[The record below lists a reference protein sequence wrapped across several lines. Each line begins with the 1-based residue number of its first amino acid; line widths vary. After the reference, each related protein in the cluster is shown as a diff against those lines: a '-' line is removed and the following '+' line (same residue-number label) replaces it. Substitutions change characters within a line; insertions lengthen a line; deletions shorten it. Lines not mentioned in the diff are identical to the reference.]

1 MAVIRYLVWTVLLA
15 ALTRATTECLDDHH
29 CTVGLNLGLMNPN
42 ETLGFLVPELCCRE
56 VQYPF
61 TFLAHFFNISDYTV
75 TFHLHEYYLLDVEVR
90 TTTCPS
96 CPCVL
101 VGPCCLKFLSL
112 RGAVMCPCR
121 VTYDILMRRAS
132 TDRLLLVAAV

>member
-15 ALTRATTECLDDHH
+15 ALARATTECLDDHH

-42 ETLGFLVPELCCRE
+42 ETLGFLVPQLCCRE

-90 TTTCPS
+90 T
-96 CPCVL
+96 
-101 VGPCCLKFLSL
+101 SL
-112 RGAVMCPCR
+112 RAGGA
-121 VTYDILMRRAS
+121 
-132 TDRLLLVAAV
+132 LLVIKFFIPSRSSHVLLAGNL